1 MLSPPCVRGCMSARK
16 SHSWL
21 EVHAFTAERKHT
33 TETLWRW
40 SPACWRM
47 HLSFISL
54 SLAYPF
60 SVLVWKIHILQLP
73 AFCSGYDWL
82 WAFRR
87 DEHNT
92 LFMATLIIAVSGS
105 DRRRNMC
112 LLLLS
117 SVHPLT
123 FLSIGVWSGHNTM
136 PFQEYAKPG
145 FWAALTLQRTFA
157 FELCVAVREHSPF
170 QLKFFIRSSRASH
183 FNTWHSSSVVPV
195 YQTARACLFCAAQV
209 ILGVVN

>member
-1 MLSPPCVRGCMSARK
+1 MCEGLHVCQKISLMTGSSCVHCREKAHHRDALTVEPSMLKDVASF
-16 SHSWL
+16 L
-21 EVHAFTAERKHT
+21 
-33 TETLWRW
+33 
-40 SPACWRM
+40 
-47 HLSFISL
+47 HLSL

-105 DRRRNMC
+105 DRRRNVC

-145 FWAALTLQRTFA
+145 FWAALTLRRTFA
-157 FELCVAVREHSPF
+157 FELCR
-170 QLKFFIRSSRASH
+170 RTRALAFSIEVLYPLVSCES
-183 FNTWHSSSVVPV
+183 F
-195 YQTARACLFCAAQV
+195 
-209 ILGVVN
+209 